1 MKKYISIL
9 FLAVVSHVQILA
21 QQIYYADVDRE
32 DYKDMNFEIIG
43 KVGGNINVYKN
54 FKNRHDISV
63 YDLEMQ
69 QKSRINLGFLP
80 ERIIN
85 VDFVAYPDFSYMIY
99 QYSRRGIVHC
109 AYVKL
114 NGEGKLIADPVEID
128 TSLTMG
134 SGASKI
140 YTVINSEDK
149 KKIVVFKIR
158 RQNEKRYQINAQ
170 LFDNTMTLLKR
181 SSFVLPANDR
191 DGGFTDFLVDNDG
204 DFVFGRSA
212 RTGNREYVN
221 KLDLVYKKASSDT
234 VRVLPIALG
243 EKSLDEIKIRLDNNN
258 KKIILTSFF
267 YKQKKGNIDGL
278 YAMVLDKKSLLIT
291 AENELLFSDSLRFD
305 AKSENGSLRAAFN
318 DHFIRNVVPVQDGS
332 FAVVSE
338 LYYSSSRGNTWNR
351 YDYLYG
357 NSMFY
362 PYDMWYYSP
371 MSRMYGWGFY
381 DPFGRFG
388 QPNNMVR
395 HVAENIMVFYF
406 TADGKL
412 SWTNTIRKNQ
422 FDDNTDAFVSYQLFN
437 TGNEVRFLFNQR
449 EKRELLL
456 NSATIDAAG
465 KLKRQPT
472 LKNLNRDYDFMP
484 KFGKQI
490 GLRQI
495 IMPCMYKNYICFAK
509 LEF

>member
-1 MKKYISIL
+1 MKKYLPLLL
-9 FLAVVSHVQILA
+9 FAVVYHLQVLA
-21 QQIYYADVDRE
+21 QQIEYSVVDRD
-32 DYKDMNFEIIG
+32 DYKEINFEIIG

-54 FKNRHDISV
+54 FKNRHDIAV
-63 YDLEMQ
+63 YDMDMQ
-69 QKSRINLGFLP
+69 QKSRVNLSFLP
-80 ERIIN
+80 ERVIN
-85 VDFVAYPDFSYMIY
+85 VDFIANSDFSYMIY
-99 QYSRRGIVHC
+99 QYAKKGIVYC
-109 AYVKL
+109 SYVKL

-128 TSLTMG
+128 TSMASG
-134 SGASKI
+134 SGSSKI

-149 KKIVVFKIR
+149 KKILVFKIK

-170 LFDNTMTLLKR
+170 LFDNNMALIKR
-181 SSFVLPANDR
+181 TSFGMPASER
-191 DGGFTDFLVDNDG
+191 EGMFTDFLVDNDG

-212 RTGNREYVN
+212 RTGSREYIN
-221 KLDLVYKKASSDT
+221 KLDLVFKKATSDT
-234 VRVLPIALG
+234 VRLIPIPLG
-243 EKSLDEIKIRLDNNN
+243 DKSLDEIKLKFDNNN

-278 YAMVLDKKSLLIT
+278 YAMIWDKNDLMIS
-291 AENELLFSDSLRFD
+291 AESELLFNDSLRFD
-305 AKSENGSLRAAFN
+305 AKSENGTIKTAFN
-318 DHFIRNVVPVQDGS
+318 DHFIRNVIPVQDGS

-357 NSMFY
+357 NGMFY

-406 TADGKL
+406 NPEGKL
-412 SWTNTIRKNQ
+412 SWANTIRKNQ
-422 FDDNTDAFVSYQLFN
+422 FDDNTDSFISYQLFN

-456 NSATIDAAG
+456 NSATIDANG

-472 LKNLNRDYDFMP
+472 LKNLSRDYEFMP

-509 LEF
+509 IEF

>member
-1 MKKYISIL
+1 MKKYFHIL
-9 FLAVVSHVQILA
+9 FFATLCQLQAMA
-21 QQIYYADVDRE
+21 QRIDYSVIDRD

-63 YDLEMQ
+63 YDQKMQ
-69 QKSRINLGFLP
+69 QTGRINLAFLP
-80 ERIIN
+80 EKISN
-85 VDFVAYPDFSYMIY
+85 VDFIAYNDFSYMFY
-99 QYSRRGIVHC
+99 QYAKKGIVYC
-109 AYVKL
+109 AYAKL
-114 NGEGKLIADPVEID
+114 NGEGKLVADPVEID
-128 TSLTMG
+128 TSITSGTG
-134 SGASKI
+134 SGKI

-149 KKIVVFKIR
+149 KKILVVKIR

-170 LFDNTMTLLKR
+170 LFDNNMTLIKR
-181 SSFVLPANDR
+181 SNFGLPASER
-191 DGGFTDFLVDNDG
+191 EGMFTDFLVDNVG

-212 RTGNREYVN
+212 RTGSREYIN
-221 KLDLVYKKASSDT
+221 KLDLVFKKSTSDT
-234 VRVLPIALG
+234 VRLIPIVLG
-243 EKSLDEIKIRLDNNN
+243 EKSLDEIKLKFDNSNER
-258 KKIILTSFF
+258 IILTSFF
-267 YKQKKGNIDGL
+267 YKQKKGTIDGL
-278 YAMVLDKKSLLIT
+278 YSMVLDKNSLLIH
-291 AENELLFSDSLRFD
+291 AENELIFDDSLRFD
-305 AKSENGSLRAAFN
+305 AKGENGALRTAFN
-318 DHFIRNVVPVQDGS
+318 DHFIRNVIPAQDGS

-338 LYYSSSRGNTWNR
+338 LYYSTQRGTPWNR

-357 NSMFY
+357 NNMFY
-362 PYDMWYYSP
+362 PFDMMYYSP

-381 DPFGRFG
+381 DPFNRFA

-395 HVAENIMVFYF
+395 HIAENIMVFYL
-406 TADGKL
+406 TAEGKL
-412 SWTNTIRKNQ
+412 NWTNTIRKNQ
-422 FDDNTDAFVSYQLFN
+422 FDDNNDSFISYQLFN

-456 NSATIDAAG
+456 NSATIDAGG

-490 GLRQI
+490 GLRQVI
-495 IMPCMYKNYICFAK
+495 LPCMYKNYICFAK